1 MISYLNG
8 NFVPKEQALI
18 SPEDRGF
25 MFADGVYEMLRTYDG
40 KLFKPDEHLRRLER
54 SLQEVRISGVDIER
68 LRDVAEELLQRN
80 GLKSGEASVYVQVTR
95 GAAPRKHAFPN
106 PGVTPTVY
114 LSSASLLTS
123 PKDFEAG
130 IKVLLV
136 PDTRWARCD
145 IKAVA
150 LLPNVLANQ
159 QAKENGAEEA
169 VFVRDGA
176 VTEGSHSNFVAVFD
190 GELHTYP
197 KCNYILAGITRD
209 TVLDLCRELS
219 IRVVEFPVLQQDLR
233 KADEL
238 MVLGTT
244 TEVMPV
250 VRVDD
255 WQVGDGKPGPVAR
268 KLQKAFLEL
277 AHGS

>member
-8 NFVPKEQALI
+8 NFVPKGQALI

-25 MFADGVYEMLRTYDG
+25 MFADGVYEMLRTYG
-40 KLFKPDEHLRRLER
+40 GTLFKPDEHLRRLER
-54 SLQEVRISGVDIER
+54 SLQEVRIAGVDVESI
-68 LRDVAEELLQRN
+68 RDAAEELLQRN
-80 GLKSGEASVYVQVTR
+80 GMKAGEASVYVQVTR

-106 PGVTPTVY
+106 PGVAPTVY
-114 LSSASLLTS
+114 LSTAALHTS
-123 PKDFEAG
+123 PKEFEAG
-130 IKVLLV
+130 IKVMLV

-159 QAKENGAEEA
+159 RAKENGAEEA

-176 VTEGSHSNFVAVFD
+176 VTEGSHSNFCAVFD

-209 TVLDLCRELS
+209 TVLDLCRSLG
-219 IRVVEFPVLQQDLR
+219 IRVVEYPVLEQELR

-255 WQVGDGKPGPVAR
+255 WQVRDGKPGPVAR
-268 KLQKAFLEL
+268 RLQKAFLEL
-277 AHGS
+277 AHRT